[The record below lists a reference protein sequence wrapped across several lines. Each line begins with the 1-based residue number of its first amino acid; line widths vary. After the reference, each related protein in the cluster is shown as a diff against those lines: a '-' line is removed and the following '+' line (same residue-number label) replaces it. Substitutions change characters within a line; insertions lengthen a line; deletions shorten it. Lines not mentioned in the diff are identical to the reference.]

1 MTKILVQ
8 HLAKLIYY
16 ELIWKTVQL
25 KFADDTKV
33 FANVENQDNV
43 EQLRKRFN
51 CNISM
56 VCWTADAGQM

>member
-43 EQLRKRFN
+43 E
-51 CNISM
+51 
-56 VCWTADAGQM
+56 